1 MSKNVSD
8 NTTNNG
14 LQSRPES
21 LAAIRLLQG
30 VIYSS
35 SADAWQQVLTYRSDL
50 EDYFG
55 RIGLLLVVAEDDG
68 IAYLRQRTDE
78 ERDSDGDALPRLMT
92 RTPLSL
98 NVTMLCVILRDEYR
112 RFEDVDLD
120 NTRCTVTIDDLLPTW
135 KSMQP
140 STHDDVKNRE
150 TLIATM
156 RKVEKMSLVGKF
168 GDANE
173 YEIKPILKAR
183 MPIDSLVEL
192 RDQMKQHVEGKKA

>member
-1 MSKNVSD
+1 MND
-8 NTTNNG
+8 NAIQT
-14 LQSRPES
+14 RPES

-30 VIYSS
+30 VIYS
-35 SADAWQQVLTYRSDL
+35 ADANAWQQVLTYRSDL

-55 RIGLLLVVAEDDG
+55 RIGLVLMVAEDDG
-68 IAYLRQRTDE
+68 LAYLRQRSDD
-78 ERDSDGDALPRLMT
+78 ERDADGDGLPRLMT

-112 RFEDVDLD
+112 RFEDIDLD

-140 STHDDVKNRE
+140 SKHDDVKNRE
-150 TLIATM
+150 TLVATM
-156 RKVEKMSLVGKF
+156 RKVEQMSVVAKF
-168 GDANE
+168 GEADE

-192 RDQMKQHVEGKKA
+192 KNQIKQHIEGKSS

>member
-1 MSKNVSD
+1 MN
-8 NTTNNG
+8 NNG
-14 LQSRPES
+14 MQTRPES

-30 VIYSS
+30 VVYSS

-55 RIGLLLVVAEDDG
+55 RIGLVLMVAEDDG
-68 IAYLRQRTDE
+68 LAYLRQRSDE
-78 ERDSDGDALPRLMT
+78 QRDSDGDGLPRLMT

-112 RFEDVDLD
+112 RFEDIDLD

-140 STHDDVKNRE
+140 SKHDDVKNRE
-150 TLIATM
+150 TLVATM
-156 RKVEKMSLVGKF
+156 RKVEKMSIVEKF
-168 GDANE
+168 GETDE

-183 MPIDSLVEL
+183 MPIESLVGL
-192 RDQMKQHVEGKKA
+192 RDQIKQHLEGKKA

>member
-1 MSKNVSD
+1 MSVCTND
-8 NTTNNG
+8 NGSQT
-14 LQSRPES
+14 RPES

-30 VIYSS
+30 VVYSTD
-35 SADAWQQVLTYRSDL
+35 AAAWQQVLTYRSDL

-55 RIGLLLVVAEDDG
+55 RIGLVLIVAEDDG

-120 NTRCTVTIDDLLPTW
+120 NTRCTVTVDDLLPTW

-140 STHDDVKNRE
+140 SKHDDVKNRE
-150 TLIATM
+150 TLVATM
-156 RKVEKMSLVGKF
+156 RKIEKMSIVGKF
-168 GDANE
+168 GEADE

-192 RDQMKQHVEGKKA
+192 KDQMKRHIEGTKA

>member
-1 MSKNVSD
+1 MSDSVSD
-8 NTTNNG
+8 NG
-14 LQSRPES
+14 LQTRPES

-30 VIYSS
+30 VVYSS

-50 EDYFG
+50 QDYFA
-55 RIGLLLVVAEDDG
+55 RIGLILMVAEDDG
-68 IAYLRQRTDE
+68 IAYLRQRSDE
-78 ERDSDGDALPRLMT
+78 ERDSDGDKLPRLMT

-120 NTRCTVTIDDLLPTW
+120 NTRCTVTIDALLPTW

-140 STHDDVKNRE
+140 SKHDDVKNRE
-150 TLIATM
+150 TLVSTM
-156 RKVEKMSLVGKF
+156 RKVEKMSVVGKF
-168 GDANE
+168 GDADE

-192 RDQMKQHVEGKKA
+192 KDQMKQHLEGKKG